1 MTETRLRDAVG
12 EFAYFLD
19 GLTGALDETEGWYGV
34 FVRRD
39 PDGLRACLEGREV
52 PPWDVVA
59 SLLQDLAGRRGARA
73 AAEAEPRARQLHSA
87 AVAAYDALTGGPEVL
102 RDRLD
107 AMLGELRHATR
118 RERDLHAALQQA
130 DPADPGT
137 DVSGLTGE
145 LAWVRDDAARAR
157 ARVAELEQRIEAAE
171 PQVAPE
177 PAFEPAEPPAA
188 PAEPPAAPADPPA
201 VVAPVAPKRPRGA
214 RFAGLEVSGDGDAAE
229 AAPPAET
236 TVAPAPS
243 VPPPAAP
250 RGARFAGAYEDEAD
264 RAPKHAKERVSETG
278 APADAPQPLTPEARQ
293 AVTATAA
300 RLAEL
305 RAAGHGG
312 EAHALLCAAADRPAV
327 ELPYT
332 AKQLER
338 YGLAADVPTLLWE
351 VACLPPD
358 RLAAAAEALAVA
370 GRDRDCASLLRQGV
384 ARPVGEVASAA
395 LALRDAGR
403 TGEARDLLAALVRV
417 RTAQEAAGLAQATD
431 APGVLLP
438 LLLEAAAGVA
448 PHCHRDLVHALRTA
462 GVPDRLT
469 GAG

>member
-73 AAEAEPRARQLHSA
+73 AAEAEPRARQLHGA
-87 AVAAYDALTGGPEVL
+87 AAAAYDALTGGPEVL
-102 RDRLD
+102 RDRLG
-107 AMLGELRHATR
+107 AMLGELRHTAR
-118 RERDLHAALQQA
+118 RERDLHAALQHA
-130 DPADPGT
+130 DPAT
-137 DVSGLTGE
+137 NVAGLAGE

-157 ARVAELEQRIEAAE
+157 ARVAELERRIEAAGE
-171 PQVAPE
+171 TAELPTAPAELPTASGPTE
-177 PAFEPAEPPAA
+177 PAAAPEPAEPPAA
-188 PAEPPAAPADPPA
+188 EAPA
-201 VVAPVAPKRPRGA
+201 VPKRPRGA
-214 RFAGLEVSGDGDAAE
+214 RFAGLEVSGDGAE
-229 AAPPAET
+229 AAPPA
-236 TVAPAPS
+236 VATPPTEAAPS
-243 VPPPAAP
+243 PAAP
-250 RGARFAGAYEDEAD
+250 RGARFAGVYEED
-264 RAPKHAKERVSETG
+264 RAPKHAKERDSGTG
-278 APADAPQPLTPEARQ
+278 APGAEPQPLTPETRQ
-293 AVTATAA
+293 AVTAAAA

-305 RAAGHGG
+305 RAAGSGG
-312 EAHALLCAAADRPAV
+312 EAHALLCTAADRPAA

-332 AKQLER
+332 AEQLER

-351 VACLPPD
+351 VACLPSD
-358 RLAAAAEALAVA
+358 RLAAAAEALAAA
-370 GRDRDCASLLRQGV
+370 GRDQDCASLLRQGV
-384 ARPVGEVASAA
+384 ARPVAEVASAA

-403 TGEARDLLAALVRV
+403 TGEARELLAALVRV
-417 RTAQEAAGLAQATD
+417 RTAQEAAGLARATD
-431 APGVLLP
+431 APEVLLP